1 MEFIIAVT
9 GKRLSGKTT
18 VAEHISRKYRF
29 TALDYTRD
37 VLLPILMK
45 EGKGV
50 ARENLAHIATR
61 MRRESGNDILTRMIC
76 ESVEKEKN
84 YVIGG
89 LRFPEEA
96 EYLRS
101 RFGNRFKLIS
111 VDCRDRLRY
120 ERAMAR
126 NDKES
131 NRISFESFVEMEGL
145 PTERPIPKAMELA
158 DFTVM
163 NEGTEQELKE
173 KIDRIMEQIQT

>member
-9 GKRLSGKTT
+9 GRRLSGKTT

-29 TALDYTRD
+29 VALDYTRD
-37 VLLPILMK
+37 VLFPLLRK
-45 EGKGV
+45 EGK
-50 ARENLAHIATR
+50 AISRENLAHLATR

-76 ESVEKEKN
+76 EAVSEGKN

-101 RFGNRFKLIS
+101 RFGNRFRLIS
-111 VDCRDRLRY
+111 IECRDRLRY
-120 ERAMAR
+120 ERAVAR

-131 NRISFESFVEMEGL
+131 SRMSFEAFLEMESL
-145 PTERPIPKAMELA
+145 PTERPIPEAMGLA
-158 DFTVM
+158 DFTIV
-163 NEGTEQELKE
+163 NEGTEAQLKG
-173 KIDRIMEQIQT
+173 KVDRVMEQIQT